1 MSNVKGL
8 RGFLPALLKLCGNFL
23 FVYFVQINNIADTEY
38 DRSRCNESY
47 IVQHV
52 VKAVIAKINNARC
65 KMYYFF
71 IIP

>member
-8 RGFLPALLKLCGNFL
+8 RDFLPALLKLCGNSL

-38 DRSRCNESY
+38 DSSRCNESH

-52 VKAVIAKINNARC
+52 VKAVTAKVNNAC
-65 KMYYFF
+65 YKMY
-71 IIP
+71 